1 MSDGSSAKN
10 GGSCAKEGGQ
20 SNRSLLLIPLIC
32 YTAVLLLYMLLLLLA
47 VCCAL
52 FFIFLRAV
60 LFPSF
65 FPTVFSPFFFLF
77 ITWSINLLYFI
88 VLLHMVWCAGW
99 LLSCPLFFS
108 SFFFSYFLFIL
119 FLLFYRTWSGVLA
132 GLSFFFSP
140 FVLIAVGFFYF
151 WWSLLLSSHLPFSFS
166 LPRCNSDPGSL
177 IGFFFPHQNPLPTTI
192 QASIV
197 IARRPP
203 AISSLLDDSHRIAP
217 THAASRFQRLLPST
231 FLLPNRKIRPTWDS
245 NPITNPSCC
254 CNINT
259 K

>member
-1 MSDGSSAKN
+1 MSFLSLFFLVTSFLFFFVSRLFFLFSASIVVFLFPGSLLSLSLLVLSLCCGAVSDGFFLILVIVVYSFRCLLKTMSDGSSAKN

-119 FLLFYRTWSGVLA
+119 FLLFYRTWSGVQA
-132 GLSFFFSP
+132 GLSFFFPPSC
-140 FVLIAVGFFYF
+140 
-151 WWSLLLSSHLPFSFS
+151 S
-166 LPRCNSDPGSL
+166 LPLAFFIFDDLFYYLRTCLSRSPSL
-177 IGFFFPHQNPLPTTI
+177 DVTQI
-192 QASIV
+192 QG
-197 IARRPP
+197 
-203 AISSLLDDSHRIAP
+203 H
-217 THAASRFQRLLPST
+217 
-231 FLLPNRKIRPTWDS
+231 
-245 NPITNPSCC
+245 
-254 CNINT
+254 
-259 K
+259 